1 MGSHLAT
8 LFLWYNYFKDGQC
21 IGNKLA
27 SVGKMAE
34 KLTDISPSPILL
46 RFHRKLAGFTLK
58 KVSELIGKDPKNI
71 SDHENGKVRPNVT
84 SLAQYAKAYKCDIDD
99 FYDVDTGIVK
109 RLGTGVVVNYFND
122 PEYPKDKKASIA
134 AQLIISLP
142 HQHEVSVVVSKAEE
156 QVNELLDEGDTPEYK
171 KQG

>member
-1 MGSHLAT
+1 MSGEMT
-8 LFLWYNYFKDGQC
+8 Q
-21 IGNKLA
+21 
-27 SVGKMAE
+27 

-46 RFHRKLAGFTLK
+46 RFRRKLAGFTLK

-71 SDHENGKVRPNVT
+71 SDHENGKVKPNVT
-84 SLAQYAKAYKCDIDD
+84 SLTQYAKAYKCDIDD
-99 FYDVDTGIVK
+99 FYDVDTDVIK
-109 RLGTGVVVNYFND
+109 QLGTGVVVNYFND

-142 HQHEVSVVVSKAEE
+142 HQHEVSVTVSEVEK
-156 QVNELLDEGDTPEYK
+156 QVNDLLDEGDLPDYK